1 MSSQVPTSN
10 ISFSDLRTK
19 WSNKSFGF
27 RTDPGTTNISLG
39 AFRKAT
45 LVDSSNNTTTIPD
58 SGQVSINDFKDK
70 SFNIMVKTDQFRIY
84 SEHSAKNSSGQN
96 KLIGTTGTREDNSLV
111 ANTRAELLSGQ
122 SS

>member
-1 MSSQVPTSN
+1 MSSQVPTSD

-45 LVDSSNNTTTIPD
+45 LVRTVIFFSH
-58 SGQVSINDFKDK
+58 F
-70 SFNIMVKTDQFRIY
+70 FHQFVDMTY
-84 SEHSAKNSSGQN
+84 SQD
-96 KLIGTTGTREDNSLV
+96 I
-111 ANTRAELLSGQ
+111 
-122 SS
+122 